1 MDNYS
6 NVTVELR
13 EEFSNIF
20 PDVDCIIDKNSNTL
34 KVIDDKDIL
43 LYFGLEKVYYST
55 ITKLNDDNTVN
66 SVLIK
71 MKRRMIN
78 NE

>member
-20 PDVDCIIDKNSNTL
+20 PDVDCIVDKKSNTL

-43 LYFGLEKVYYST
+43 LYFGLEKIYYST
-55 ITKLNDDNTVN
+55 VTKLNDDNTVN
-66 SVLIK
+66 SILIK
-71 MKRRMIN
+71 MKRI
-78 NE
+78 